1 MNFTHNAWNTHKR
14 EIAGSKGSIDLN
26 RGGGIHEDVGSH
38 RHSLE
43 NVVREQFAD
52 PQEARDQKKYDKARN
67 LATYLGKIREQ
78 YRMDFKSDEDKIR
91 QRAVALYFID
101 ILGIR
106 VGNRK
111 KEGDTS
117 ETAGCCSLRKKHLKL
132 YGEKNNHMVE
142 FDFLGKGSIRYSNKI
157 SVDEIVYSNLQRFL
171 KNKSDEGYV
180 FDLLRTTHLNTYL
193 KTFMDGL
200 TAKVFRTYHA
210 CRKMQQELDNFI
222 CAKKHQSYKIS
233 YCKDSIKSVAI
244 FLNHQQAVT
253 KKGGNKEFETSLT
266 SAKLYYIDPRIVV
279 GWCTKWCVPIEK
291 IYSTS
296 QRGKLLWAMTAEAD
310 YDFLEHA
317 I

>member
-1 MNFTHNAWNTHKR
+1 
-14 EIAGSKGSIDLN
+14 
-26 RGGGIHEDVGSH
+26 
-38 RHSLE
+38 
-43 NVVREQFAD
+43 
-52 PQEARDQKKYDKARN
+52 
-67 LATYLGKIREQ
+67 
-78 YRMDFKSDEDKIR
+78 MDFKSDEDKIR

-222 CAKKHQSYKIS
+222 CGFFFAAKKHQSYKIS

-279 GWCTKWCVPIEK
+279 GWCTKWCVPTEK

-310 YDFLEHA
+310 YNFLEHA